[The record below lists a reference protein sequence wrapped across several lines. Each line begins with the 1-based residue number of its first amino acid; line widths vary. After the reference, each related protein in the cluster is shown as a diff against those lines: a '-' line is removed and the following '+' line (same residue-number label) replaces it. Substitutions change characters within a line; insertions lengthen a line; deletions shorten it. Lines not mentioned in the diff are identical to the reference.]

1 MVQNQRMAD
10 LSKSERMDL
19 RRALG
24 NRVVHEPYAPPR
36 HRGPECLWPHACFE
50 CRKSWKLAEEA
61 SAICPECK
69 ANLHWMGR
77 AFKVPRKSDVE
88 QWAKVRALWNA
99 GFRFIN
105 HTRWR
110 DIEAMPERLRDVE
123 DFIRRNPLHPF
134 RVSG

>member
-1 MVQNQRMAD
+1 MAD
-10 LSKSERMDL
+10 LSKSERMEL
-19 RRALG
+19 RRASG
-24 NRVVHEPYAPPR
+24 NRVVHQPHVPLL
-36 HRGPECLWPHACFE
+36 HRGPACLWPHACFE

-69 ANLHWMGR
+69 ADLHWMGR

-88 QWAKVRALWNA
+88 QWAKVQALWNA

-110 DIEAMPERLRDVE
+110 DVEAMPERLRDVE
-123 DFIRRNPLHPF
+123 DFIRRNSEHPF
-134 RVSG
+134 RIGA